1 MSSFRL
7 CSLEHAEAEG
17 AGKIA
22 DWAAR
27 RGHALQV
34 VRLDRGEALPS
45 LADFEMLVIM
55 GGAMNVYQD
64 RDYPWLPAE
73 RALVAAAI
81 EGGKV
86 VLGVCLGAQM
96 IADALGA
103 RVVQNPVKEIGWFPV
118 LKCAPHALFAGFP
131 EECTAFHWHGDT
143 FELPPGAVRIAESAA
158 CRNQAFVFGEH
169 VVGLQFHVEVSPA
182 AVHGFLHGADDYLQ
196 PERWVQTAAA
206 IREVTPD
213 LAATDRGLE
222 VLLDGLTRSS
232 GSSRFGA
239 RS

>member
-22 DWAAR
+22 EWAVR
-27 RGHALQV
+27 RGHPLQV
-34 VRLDRGEALPS
+34 VRLDRGEPLPG
-45 LADFEMLVIM
+45 LADFDMLVIM

-64 RDYPWLPAE
+64 RDYPWLPSE

-81 EGGKV
+81 EAGKV
-86 VLGVCLGAQM
+86 VLGVCLGAQL
-96 IADALGA
+96 IADALGG

-118 LKCAPHALFAGFP
+118 RQCAAHELFAGFP

-143 FELPPGAVRIAESAA
+143 FQLPAEAARIAESAA
-158 CRNQAFVFGEH
+158 CRNQAFVFGERT
-169 VVGLQFHVEVSPA
+169 VGLQFHVEVSPV
-182 AVHGFLHGADDYLQ
+182 AVQSFLVGADDYLQ
-196 PERWVQTAAA
+196 PEQWVQTAAE
-206 IREVTPD
+206 IRGTTPD

-222 VLLDGLTRSS
+222 VLLDGLAKR
-232 GSSRFGA
+232 RA
-239 RS
+239 

>member
-22 DWAAR
+22 DWAAH
-27 RGHALQV
+27 RGHPLQA

-45 LADFEMLVIM
+45 LADFDLLVIM
-55 GGAMNVYQD
+55 GGVMNVYQD

-73 RALVAAAI
+73 RALVAGAI
-81 EGGKV
+81 EAGKV

-118 LKCAPHALFAGFP
+118 RKCATHELFAGFP

-143 FELPPGAVRIAESAA
+143 FGLPPGAVRLAKSAA
-158 CRNQAFVFGEH
+158 CRNQAFVSGDR
-169 VVGLQFHVEVSPA
+169 VVGLQFHIEVSPA
-182 AVHGFLHGADDYLQ
+182 AVSRFLAGAEDYLQ
-196 PERWVQTAAA
+196 PEPWVQTAAA
-206 IREVTPD
+206 IREATPD
-213 LAATDRGLE
+213 LAGTDRGLE
-222 VLLDGLTRSS
+222 VLLDGLAQHRASS
-232 GSSRFGA
+232 AG
-239 RS
+239 